1 MVQLNSSFLQHSHM
15 ANTIHSMKTTVM
27 GDGPS
32 AIHGVMMALDITDA
46 ASASQFVQEAADQ
59 LKLAIMQS
67 PMEQVKVLLSVQGA
81 VMAQDVKNAL
91 LEKQKTDKLFMVM
104 CMQIQGMDII
114 HIDAS
119 GKPLDAVTM

>member
-1 MVQLNSSFLQHSHM
+1 M